1 MPQLGSYRCLMIFS
15 QQNLHVFLAVVG
27 TIGFVPRTSRLC
39 HCEGRSGGEA
49 LHCTA
54 LHCTALHCTALHC
67 TALHCFPCKPSWH
80 LHLLK
85 QNFAF
90 VCCDLSLTCCG
101 HNQSAS
107 ARPIAELV
115 KGSIKYP
122 FILSAPSHPIPSHP
136 IPSHP
141 IPSRPCQLAFFA
153 HDGQRRKSGEPF
165 ITHPVEVAR
174 ILAGM
179 VSNAWE
185 AVWPCGW
192 VLDSSRWAA

>member
-122 FILSAPSHPIPSHP
+122 FILSAPSHPKPTPVSLPSSLTMGSAGRVAS
-136 IPSHP
+136 PSSLTP
-141 IPSRPCQLAFFA
+141 WRWRASWQ
-153 HDGQRRKSGEPF
+153 
-165 ITHPVEVAR
+165 
-174 ILAGM
+174 
-179 VSNAWE
+179 AW
-185 AVWPCGW
+185 
-192 VLDSSRWAA
+192 